1 MTHHI
6 PTEQAA
12 ELAQKQ
18 AQEQAARQVEEQAAQ
33 QALIRQAY
41 QQGKAAFERGA
52 YRQSVEQLAQASA
65 LLQGMAAANSLLG
78 GEVKIW
84 LVTAY
89 EAAGQRQEALNLCR
103 QLTRHP
109 HLDTRKQS
117 RRLLYILEA
126 PQLQRPAAWLTQIP
140 DLSDVTDIDPKAR
153 KGSSFAPPKPVSKP
167 KPTPEPIDLSQVETH
182 DNQFVWV
189 ALAAITVLLGASFW
203 LGR

>member
-6 PTEQAA
+6 PTEQAS
-12 ELAQKQ
+12 EST
-18 AQEQAARQVEEQAAQ
+18 QEQAAKQAEEQAAQ

-41 QQGKAAFERGA
+41 HQGKVAFERGA

-78 GEVKIW
+78 GEVQIW

-89 EAAGQRQEALNLCR
+89 EAAGQRQEALSLCR

-153 KGSSFAPPKPVSKP
+153 KGSSFVPSKPISKP
-167 KPTPEPIDLSQVETH
+167 KLPPEPIDLSQVETR

-189 ALAAITVLLGASFW
+189 ALGAILILLGVTFW
-203 LGR
+203 LGH